1 MAEAAA
7 AAAAPAEAA
16 APPARKPGLVIGL
29 LVVGLV
35 LGGATG
41 TFVVAPKLVPPV
53 APAAG
58 DSAAEHGAEAEA
70 EGEHGKGGE
79 AGEGEGS
86 APKMVTLENIIVNPA
101 GSQGSRFLMTS
112 VAFATED
119 EKLESSLR
127 DRQVELRDRVTTVL
141 EVMTMQQLTAPGARD
156 TVKVRI
162 QAMVV
167 SMIGGKPKLKVFVP
181 QFVIQ

>member
-7 AAAAPAEAA
+7 APAESA
-16 APPARKPGLVIGL
+16 APPAPKKGLMIGL
-29 LVVGLV
+29 LVAGIA

-53 APAAG
+53 APAVG
-58 DSAAEHGAEAEA
+58 DSTGEHGAEAEG
-70 EGEHGKGGE
+70 EGEHGKK
-79 AGEGEGS
+79 GEGEAA
-86 APKMVTLENIIVNPA
+86 APKLVTLENIIVNPA

-112 VAFATED
+112 VALATED
-119 EKLESSLR
+119 EKLEASLR
-127 DRQVELRDRVTTVL
+127 DRQVELRDRITTVL

-162 QAMVV
+162 QSMVV

>member
-7 AAAAPAEAA
+7 APAEGA
-16 APPARKPGLVIGL
+16 APPAPKKGMMIGL
-29 LVVGLV
+29 LVGGLV

-41 TFVVAPKLVPPV
+41 TFVLAPKLVPPV
-53 APAAG
+53 AAVA
-58 DSAAEHGAEAEA
+58 DSAGEHGEEAAAEG
-70 EGEHGKGGE
+70 EGEHGKK
-79 AGEGEGS
+79 GEGEGEGE
-86 APKMVTLENIIVNPA
+86 APKMVTLDNIIVNPA

-112 VAFATED
+112 VAIATED

-127 DRQVELRDRVTTVL
+127 DRQVELRDKVTTVL
-141 EVMTMQQLTAPGARD
+141 EVMTMAQLTATGARD
-156 TVKVRI
+156 TVKTKV

-167 SMIGGKPKLKVFVP
+167 QMLGGKPKVKVFIP